1 MMETKALVASSR
13 LEGMSVGE
21 VVTQVTMIQNLMH
34 QLMKEGEHYGVIPG
48 TGTKPTLLK
57 SGAEKIGF
65 MFRLVPKYV
74 VTKEEHSNNHV
85 SYEVKC
91 QLFNVET
98 QALWGEGEA
107 SCSTLESKYRYR
119 PGPVEDTGMAVPR
132 EYWNIRNTDPKRA
145 QDLLGGPGLST
156 KKVDGVWKIVRKGE
170 TVENPNPADQWN
182 TVKKMACKRA
192 YVAAIL
198 SATAA
203 SDFFTQDLEEIVQNQ
218 KAQEGEIIDAEVM
231 TTAPQKEQPLSPP
244 APSQEA
250 PQPQG
255 QQASGGDTP
264 ITEPMAKRLYA
275 IAKKAGNSD
284 EEIKDTITR
293 ITGQGSTR
301 AITRKHYNQIVD
313 ILEKKSPAGQGVPE
327 EDIPF

>member
-1 MMETKALVASSR
+1 METKALVASSR

-21 VVTQVTMIQNLMH
+21 VVQQVTMIQNLMH

-48 TGTKPTLLK
+48 TGAKPTLLK

-74 VTKEEHSNNHV
+74 VTKEEHPGNHV

-119 PGPVEDTGMAVPR
+119 PGPVEDTGRAVPR
-132 EYWNIRNTDPKRA
+132 TYWDTRGADPKKA
-145 QDLLGGPGLST
+145 QELLGGPGFSA
-156 KKVDGVWKIVRKGE
+156 KKVDGVWKVVRKGE
-170 TVENPNPADQWN
+170 AVENPNPADQWN

-218 KAQEGEIIDAEVM
+218 KAQEGEVIEAEVV
-231 TTAPQKEQPLSPP
+231 TAPQKSHSAPP
-244 APSQEA
+244 EATTAP
-250 PQPQG
+250 PQPQES
-255 QQASGGDTP
+255 ASEGENKGSIL

-284 EEIKDTITR
+284 EEIKATVR
-293 ITGQGSTR
+293 KITGQDSTR
-301 AITRKHYNQIVD
+301 GIQRQYYNQVVD
-313 ILEKKSPAGQGVPE
+313 MLENRVPGPSL
-327 EDIPF
+327 EDEVPF